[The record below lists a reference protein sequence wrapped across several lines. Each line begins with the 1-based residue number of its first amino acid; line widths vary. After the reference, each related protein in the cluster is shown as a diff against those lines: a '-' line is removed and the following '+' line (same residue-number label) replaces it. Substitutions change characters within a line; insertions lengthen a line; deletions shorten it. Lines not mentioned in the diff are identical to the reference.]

1 MPAQVL
7 LWNAETNAPEATEPT
22 EVRAKLA
29 SGKYIEYGEGRTNLN
44 VGAQSVPVTLS
55 DRQGA
60 DLNRVI
66 LGESVSVDPYGVASR
81 ENDRALE
88 EQFGSTRDKVKSFG
102 EGVLGGLTL
111 GLAGETERGYEAD
124 ARRRVNEGYGSAG
137 ELLGVVGSIGV
148 SASPLGAVGKLSSA
162 AGARVTAKLGGGALA
177 KAAGAG
183 VEGALFGAIDDGT
196 HQLFDATIRDR
207 PFVAEQL
214 SSAAG
219 VGGLLGFG
227 TSAALSGAAKLVKAS
242 RVGAQ
247 DVAKAIVTPEQR
259 AVTATAI
266 KDSKGALDTA
276 LDTHSENLRLLA
288 AFGDDARAGVA
299 GIGGTVEGNFVSGLD
314 RDWFKS
320 RARAI
325 RDAEKARD
333 AVARFDPEKLLD
345 LDKNGLK
352 AYAKAWE
359 KYEGAMKMLD
369 DSMNLP
375 PRGAIR
381 KPVLLDDGATAVS
394 GPPSFIDDATQVSG
408 APSFV
413 DDAATRV
420 DAPRFGKDG
429 TVVIPRGA
437 TQVDD
442 SLARQFAQDA
452 TTTVDD
458 SLARQFAGQ
467 DATAVGR
474 RLPTPAAVGPESSPL
489 LRQFLDNW
497 AAGAQDAVDHGILN
511 PVSKAAGQLKANSQ
525 AIAEAAG
532 MPGGIPGASGRLG
545 VDGLR
550 GKSEYLDSVID
561 AWAATNFAGSVGK
574 AATGNT
580 AALREAKLPYAQR
593 RAAELARYAAR
604 REMGGVGA
612 AGGGY
617 PGFMAGQAAYALVA
631 GKLGKLIGWAD
642 SAKTTAAA
650 AVESLL
656 GSGRAM
662 AITKLATAAKVS
674 YTGRDEDATTNARDK
689 GEQLNNMLSNEQA
702 LRERI
707 RTNLDPIAKVSPD
720 MATEMEEAQVM
731 RLKNLALK
739 APAFLA
745 VPGAVPPAPYGPQY
759 DYYNEYEAVTLDPG
773 KAIEALKTNSLT
785 RAQVD
790 GMREQHP
797 RLYQHTAA
805 EMVKGLTPKVMLNLP
820 KQARQQ
826 VEMFLGYGLYPTL
839 GPNQQAA
846 YAATKAKSQQSAD
859 GGPPNPRAMPRP
871 SMGQQMS
878 APLNRPGN

>member
-29 SGKYIEYGEGRTNLN
+29 SGKYSEYGEGRTNLN

-66 LGESVSVDPYGVASR
+66 LGESASVDPYGVASR

-227 TSAALSGAAKLVKAS
+227 TGAALSGAAKLVRDTKVSAS
-242 RVGAQ
+242 G
-247 DVAKAIVTPEQR
+247 VAKAIVTPEQR
-259 AVTATAI
+259 VATVSAI
-266 KDSKGALDTA
+266 KDSSAALSKAVDVHA
-276 LDTHSENLRLLA
+276 ENLRLLQ
-288 AFGDDARAGVA
+288 AFQKDAQKGVKGIAG
-299 GIGGTVEGNFVSGLD
+299 TPEGNFIAGIDGEWFRTRSRALTNADKARKGLD
-314 RDWFKS
+314 
-320 RARAI
+320 
-325 RDAEKARD
+325 
-333 AVARFDPEKLLD
+333 RFDPEKLLD
-345 LDKNGLK
+345 LDKRGLK
-352 AYAKAWE
+352 EYANAWTRYEKAVAE
-359 KYEGAMKMLD
+359 LD
-369 DSMNLP
+369 NVLQVP
-375 PRGAIR
+375 PRGIL
-381 KPVLLDDGATAVS
+381 PNAVE
-394 GPPSFIDDATQVSG
+394 A
-408 APSFV
+408 APLA
-413 DDAATRV
+413 DDAATAVGKRQVADDTLV
-420 DAPRFGKDG
+420 DARIPQGPNDTRIVPRGNVMDQ
-429 TVVIPRGA
+429 TVVGRKLP
-437 TQVDD
+437 V
-442 SLARQFAQDA
+442 
-452 TTTVDD
+452 TVPPVE
-458 SLARQFAGQ
+458 
-467 DATAVGR
+467 T
-474 RLPTPAAVGPESSPL
+474 SPL
-489 LRQFLDNW
+489 LRKFLDDWRTNG
-497 AAGAQDAVDHGILN
+497 AVGSLAVSAEAGMT
-511 PVSKAAGQLKANSQ
+511 P
-525 AIAEAAG
+525 IAEAAG
-532 MPGGIPGASGRLG
+532 RLRANAQAISEAGGLAGGIPGATGRLG

-550 GKSEYLDSVID
+550 GKSDYLDSVVD
-561 AWAATNFAGSVGK
+561 AWAAANFASGIGK

-580 AALREAKLPYAQR
+580 AALREAKLPYSQR

-604 REMGGVGA
+604 HEMGGA
-612 AGGGY
+612 QGGY
-617 PGFMAGQAAYALVA
+617 PGFLAGQAAYALVA

-662 AITKLATAAKVS
+662 AITKLTTAAKVS

-707 RTNLDPIAKVSPD
+707 RTNLAPIAKVSPD

-820 KQARQQ
+820 KQTRQQ
-826 VEMFLGYGLYPTL
+826 VEMFLGYSLYPSL

>member
-29 SGKYIEYGEGRTNLN
+29 SGKYSEYGEGRTNLN

-66 LGESVSVDPYGVASR
+66 LGESASVDPYGVASR

-266 KDSKGALDTA
+266 KDSKVALDTA
-276 LDTHSENLRLLA
+276 LDTHAENLRLLA

-299 GIGGTVEGNFVSGLD
+299 GIGGTVEGNFVSNLD

-320 RARAI
+320 KARAI

-333 AVARFDPEKLLD
+333 EVARFDPEKLLD

-359 KYEGAMKMLD
+359 KYEGAMARLD
-369 DSMNLP
+369 EGMNLP

-381 KPVLLDDGATAVS
+381 KPVIEPELPTA
-394 GPPSFIDDATQVSG
+394 GPNGTKIYTRPPVAEG
-408 APSFV
+408 V
-413 DDAATRV
+413 DATRV
-420 DAPRFGKDG
+420 INK
-429 TVVIPRGA
+429 GA
-437 TQVDD
+437 
-442 SLARQFAQDA
+442 
-452 TTTVDD
+452 
-458 SLARQFAGQ
+458 
-467 DATAVGR
+467 
-474 RLPTPAAVGPESSPL
+474 AAAPESSPL

-580 AALREAKLPYAQR
+580 AALREAKLPYSQR

-604 REMGGVGA
+604 HEMGGA
-612 AGGGY
+612 QGGY
-617 PGFMAGQAAYALVA
+617 PGFLAGQAAYALVA

-662 AITKLATAAKVS
+662 AITKLTTAAKVS

-707 RTNLDPIAKVSPD
+707 RGNLAPIAKVSPD

-759 DYYNEYEAVTLDPG
+759 DYYNEYEAVTLDPS

-826 VEMFLGYGLYPTL
+826 VEMFLGYSLYPSL